1 MEKYL
6 TCISLKFQTNQT
18 TFYEVKIF
26 SESSY
31 KSKKKYL
38 TKLDEIGLFQFL
50 SNFTKIAMIS
60 LIEKLN
66 KCVAPLWK
74 AMKITFFRHTKFV
87 TKCEK
92 SNEICASN
100 LVSFFFR

>member
-50 SNFTKIAMIS
+50 SNFTKITMIS
-60 LIEKLN
+60 LIVKLQ
-66 KCVAPLWK
+66 
-74 AMKITFFRHTKFV
+74 
-87 TKCEK
+87 
-92 SNEICASN
+92 
-100 LVSFFFR
+100 